1 MTQELKKR
9 VLSSLLLIPIIW
21 IIIIKGSI
29 FFILFLIIS
38 LTITLYEWHTMSK
51 KKNYYYFG
59 ILFLIFSFYT
69 IYKVYNFNDNYFNFL
84 FIFLICISTDIGGY
98 IFGKLL
104 KGPKLVSISP
114 NKTYAGVIGGYV
126 FSIILLTIFLFLNQ
140 NYFSFEKL
148 DNLYITYIM
157 IIIISSISQL
167 GDIFVSYFKRL
178 SNVKD
183 TGKLIPGHGGLL
195 DRADGMI
202 FAFPF
207 SYFMLLANFKLF

>member
-1 MTQELKKR
+1 MSQELKKR
-9 VLSSLLLIPIIW
+9 VLSSLLLFPVIW

-29 FFILFLIIS
+29 FFNLFLIIS
-38 LTITLYEWHTMSK
+38 LIIALYEWYSMSK
-51 KKNYYYFG
+51 KKIYYYFG
-59 ILFLIFSFYT
+59 VFFLIFSFYT
-69 IYKVYNFNDNYFNFL
+69 IYKVYNFNDSYLNFL
-84 FIFLICISTDIGGY
+84 FIFLTCIATDIGGY

-114 NKTYAGVIGGYV
+114 NKTYSGVIGGYI
-126 FSIILLTIFLFLNQ
+126 FSIMLLTIFLNQ
-140 NYFSFEKL
+140 TYFSFEKL

-157 IIIISSISQL
+157 IFIISSISQL

-202 FAFPF
+202 FAYPI
-207 SYFMLLANFKLF
+207 YYLMLLANLELF

>member
-1 MTQELKKR
+1 MSQELKKR
-9 VLSSLLLIPIIW
+9 VLSSLLLFPVIW

-29 FFILFLIIS
+29 FFNLFLIIS
-38 LTITLYEWHTMSK
+38 LIIALYEWYSMSK
-51 KKNYYYFG
+51 KKIYYYFG
-59 ILFLIFSFYT
+59 VFFLIFSFYT
-69 IYKVYNFNDNYFNFL
+69 IYKVYNFNDSYLNFL
-84 FIFLICISTDIGGY
+84 FIFLTCIATDIGGY

-104 KGPKLVSISP
+104 KGPRLVSISP
-114 NKTYAGVIGGYV
+114 NKTYSGVIGGYI
-126 FSIILLTIFLFLNQ
+126 FSIMLLTIFLNQ
-140 NYFSFEKL
+140 TYFSFEKL

-157 IIIISSISQL
+157 IFIISSISQL

-202 FAFPF
+202 FAYPI
-207 SYFMLLANFKLF
+207 YYLMLLANLKLF

>member
-1 MTQELKKR
+1 MSQELKKR
-9 VLSSLLLIPIIW
+9 VLSSLILFPVIW

-29 FFILFLIIS
+29 FFNLFLIIS
-38 LTITLYEWHTMSK
+38 LIIALYEWYSMSK
-51 KKNYYYFG
+51 KKIYYYFG
-59 ILFLIFSFYT
+59 VFFLIFSFYT
-69 IYKVYNFNDNYFNFL
+69 IYKVYNFNDNYLNFL
-84 FIFLICISTDIGGY
+84 FIFLTCIATDIGGY

-104 KGPKLVSISP
+104 KGPRLVSISP
-114 NKTYAGVIGGYV
+114 NKTYSGVIGGYI
-126 FSIILLTIFLFLNQ
+126 FSIMLLTIFLNQ
-140 NYFSFEKL
+140 TYFSFEKL

-157 IIIISSISQL
+157 IFIISSISQL

-202 FAFPF
+202 FAYPI
-207 SYFMLLANFKLF
+207 YYLMLLANLKLF

>member
-1 MTQELKKR
+1 MSQELKKR
-9 VLSSLLLIPIIW
+9 VLSSLLLFPVIW

-29 FFILFLIIS
+29 FFNLFLIIS
-38 LTITLYEWHTMSK
+38 LIIALYEWYSMSK
-51 KKNYYYFG
+51 KKFYYYFG
-59 ILFLIFSFYT
+59 VFFLIFSFYT
-69 IYKVYNFNDNYFNFL
+69 IYKVYNFNDSYLNFL
-84 FIFLICISTDIGGY
+84 FIFLTCIATDIGGY

-114 NKTYAGVIGGYV
+114 NKTYSGVIGGYI
-126 FSIILLTIFLFLNQ
+126 FSIMLLTIFLNQ
-140 NYFSFEKL
+140 TYFSFEKL

-157 IIIISSISQL
+157 IFIISSISQL

-202 FAFPF
+202 FAYPI
-207 SYFMLLANFKLF
+207 YYLMLLANLKLF